1 MTTDRL
7 QIDLNDLAV
16 EEIQILV
23 QEGSRGLA
31 EFAASCCKNCNCG
44 TCSCGQQE
52 SSGALG
58 GSGSLFG

>member
-7 QIDLNDLAV
+7 QIDLSDLAV

-31 EFAASCCKNCNCG
+31 EFAASSCDNCNCG
-44 TCSCGQQE
+44 TCSCGTKKPALE
-52 SSGALG
+52 SEIFS
-58 GSGSLFG
+58 